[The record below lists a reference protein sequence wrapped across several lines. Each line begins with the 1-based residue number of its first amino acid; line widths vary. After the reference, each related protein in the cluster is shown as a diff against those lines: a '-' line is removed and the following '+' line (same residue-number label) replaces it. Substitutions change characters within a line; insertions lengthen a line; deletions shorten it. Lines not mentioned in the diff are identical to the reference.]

1 MHKYCSMSNSLDS
14 NMIKKHRCLG
24 LRAREL
30 DRNRQ
35 TIMNEKRREVLDTLL
50 STNFIGVRI
59 LLNLPSPKTRF
70 FFNDLGQKMF
80 NFLYFLR
87 FYEVNS
93 FWLIVW
99 RIHQIIDN
107 VTKDFT
113 AFNRLT
119 AEIKFPVVPRMWNSF
134 GNGFQ
139 WLSSFDIHSWTS
151 P

>member
-1 MHKYCSMSNSLDS
+1 
-14 NMIKKHRCLG
+14 
-24 LRAREL
+24 
-30 DRNRQ
+30 
-35 TIMNEKRREVLDTLL
+35 
-50 STNFIGVRI
+50 
-59 LLNLPSPKTRF
+59 
-70 FFNDLGQKMF
+70 MF

-139 WLSSFDIHSWTS
+139 
-151 P
+151 